1 MYNESFNGTA
11 ARNSSLSPSYRPVS
25 NYLRGDNEVKII
37 TGKNEDDCRE
47 KLFKIYGHNYRIL
60 RQRQILKPGF
70 FGIFGQKEELEVQYS
85 IGGDSRVSQDFR
97 NEQDEFT
104 NNRNEILKK
113 ATGAVTQTMQ
123 IASLDKKIEEMR
135 KTMETTM
142 QNIAAATNAGD
153 KHISIQKIE
162 ELLQENEFT
171 FSYINNITNRLKDE
185 LTVAEL
191 DDFDFV
197 QEKVVD
203 WIGESIKVAPHT
215 MHQWPHVIILVGP
228 TGVGKTTTIAKLAG
242 KMIKNANKEERNQ
255 PKIRFITTDITRVGA
270 EEQLR
275 HFGDW
280 LDIKVDKASTDND
293 VKNLLNTYKDNFD
306 VIFIDTAGY
315 SPNDSENIG
324 KMRKRLELKGLHP
337 DIYLTFSAPTK
348 AADLKEIIQNY
359 EPFNFSTVII
369 TKWDE
374 TNAVGNVISVLSEKN
389 KIVSYITDGQQ
400 VPAKL
405 ERATIHKFLLNLN
418 DFKINRE
425 HIDEKFPEED

>member
-1 MYNESFNGTA
+1 MYNESYSTA
-11 ARNSSLSPSYRPVS
+11 ATRNSKSYKPLPKYGRP
-25 NYLRGDNEVKII
+25 DNEVQVI
-37 TGKNEDDCRE
+37 TGKDFEDCQQ
-47 KLFKIYGHNYRIL
+47 KLYDTYRHNYTIL
-60 RQRQILKPGF
+60 WKKPVF
-70 FGIFGQKEELEVQYS
+70 KARFLFGHKEYWEVGYSVGSGQNSLNPSSAQT
-85 IGGDSRVSQDFR
+85 
-97 NEQDEFT
+97 EQDDFKKSRDEL
-104 NNRNEILKK
+104 LKK
-113 ATGAVTQTMQ
+113 TTASVTQTMQ

-191 DDFDFV
+191 DDFDLV

-203 WIGESIKVAPHT
+203 WIGESIKVAPND
-215 MHQWPHVIILVGP
+215 MHPWPHVIILVGP

-242 KMIKNANKEERNQ
+242 KMIKAAKKDENLPYPR
-255 PKIRFITTDITRVGA
+255 IRFITTDITRVGA

-275 HFGDW
+275 HFGEW
-280 LDIKVDKASTDND
+280 LEIKVDKASTDND
-293 VKNLLNTYKDNFD
+293 IKNLLNTYKDNFD

-324 KMRKRLELKGLHP
+324 KMRKRLELKGVHP
-337 DIYLTFSAPTK
+337 DIYLAFAASTK
-348 AADLKEIIQNY
+348 SRDMKEIIQNY
-359 EPFNFSTVII
+359 EPFNFSSIII

-374 TNAVGNVISVLSEKN
+374 TNAIGNVISVLAEKN
-389 KIVSYITDGQQ
+389 KVVSYITDGQQ
-400 VPAKL
+400 VPARL
-405 ERATIHKFLLNLN
+405 EKATVNKFLQNLI

-425 HIDEKFPEED
+425 HIDEKFPEEN